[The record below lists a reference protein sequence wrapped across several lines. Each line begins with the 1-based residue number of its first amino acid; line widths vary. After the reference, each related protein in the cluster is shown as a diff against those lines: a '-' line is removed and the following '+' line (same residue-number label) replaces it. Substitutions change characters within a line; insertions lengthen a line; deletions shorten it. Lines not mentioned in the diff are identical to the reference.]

1 MSSANVLLITDRAG
15 FEPVWG
21 PACAQ
26 FALEPTVTKPSALA
40 SAMQRGQAIIF
51 DAASKRYENDEDELL
66 SAVGFARAMG
76 GRVAVQRDSDA
87 EEVDD
92 LLEEMCPGLIARSDG
107 DVARICQLLS
117 RQLDKD
123 RAYRFEFVTLSPRPG
138 ELLAILGD
146 GRSALI
152 ARPLDEADDSSA
164 ITSIEISEDA
174 RSASLAFDSGRELA
188 LDAADVARR
197 IREGDSGNGRIP
209 VDGERL
215 GKRIRELRLEA
226 GLTQAEL
233 ARRTGI
239 HRPNIARVEAG
250 RHTPSLETIARLAT
264 AIGVPTTRVLHKD

>member
-1 MSSANVLLITDRAG
+1 MH
-15 FEPVWG
+15 
-21 PACAQ
+21 
-26 FALEPTVTKPSALA
+26 
-40 SAMQRGQAIIF
+40 RGQAVVF
-51 DAASKRYENDEDELL
+51 DAESKRYREDEDELL
-66 SAVGFARAMG
+66 AAIGFARALG
-76 GRVAVQRDSDA
+76 GHVAVQKSRPREDL
-87 EEVDD
+87 DD
-92 LLEEMCPGLIARSDG
+92 LLDEMCLGLVARAASDAG
-107 DVARICQLLS
+107 RICQLIS
-117 RQLDKD
+117 RQLDTD
-123 RAYRFEFVTLSPRPG
+123 RAYRFEFVTLSPRPD

-152 ARPLDEADDSSA
+152 ARPVNEDDDSSS
-164 ITSIEISEDA
+164 ITSITISEDA
-174 RSASLAFDSGRELA
+174 RSASLALSSGSESFI
-188 LDAADVARR
+188 DAADVARR
-197 IREGDSGNGRIP
+197 IREGDTSNGRIP